1 MLRELLT
8 RPPTL
13 PDLALEAGMAA
24 AIEASRV
31 RHALVHQEAWT
42 PARALRLLLVG
53 YVGTRNTG
61 ADVRVAEMLR
71 QLRTIFGDEQLELT
85 VVTSD
90 ARLSAGYFPG
100 VRQVKLPDLFPPF
113 LYQETLRHDGVVACE
128 GSMFKS
134 TFANALTTVMT
145 GALGMAVSQN
155 KVAIGYGA
163 EAGDMDPALRALVSR
178 YCRGALIVVRN
189 EPSRDVL
196 DALGVR
202 TAPGTDTA
210 WTFEPEPQEP
220 AATLLA
226 RAGAASGA
234 TIGSTTARP
243 LLVACPI
250 NPFWWPVRP
259 AVGRALLDRLS
270 GQRADTHYRSMY
282 YHDYGQQDRARFESY
297 LDQLADGLTRF
308 ARSRSA
314 QVPQIVVVGMERL
327 DRTACE
333 GLAARLH
340 DALGARPPVL
350 VSDDHDM
357 HALVSVLREARWLVS
372 SRYHAIV
379 CSTSAGVPAL
389 GVTMDERIA
398 NLLEERGQA
407 DLILRVDDPD
417 LGAQVSDGLVRLDAE
432 RARRSAEARASIPR
446 QLEGM
451 GRMGMALEAHVRERY
466 PALPR
471 RHEARDWRAYLP
483 PLSPALA
490 ALARA

>member
-1 MLRELLT
+1 MLRELLR

-13 PDLALEAGMAA
+13 PDLALEAAMAA

-31 RHALVHQEAWT
+31 RHALVHDEPWT

-71 QLRTIFGDEQLELT
+71 QLRTIFGDDQLELT

-155 KVAIGYGA
+155 KVAVGYGA
-163 EAGDMDPALRALVSR
+163 EAGDMDPTLRALVSR

-196 DALGVR
+196 DSLGVR

-220 AATLLA
+220 ARALLA
-226 RAGAASGA
+226 RAGANPD
-234 TIGSTTARP
+234 RP
-243 LLVACPI
+243 LLIACPI

-259 AVGRALLDRLS
+259 AVGQALMDRLT

-282 YHDYGQQDRARFESY
+282 YHDYGAKDRARFEAY
-297 LDQLADGLTRF
+297 LDQFAAGLTRF
-308 ARSRSA
+308 ARARSG
-314 QVPQIVVVGMERL
+314 QVQVVVVGMERL

-333 GLAARLH
+333 GLAARVG

-398 NLLEERGQA
+398 NLLEERGQG
-407 DLILRVDDPD
+407 DLLLRVDDPD
-417 LGAQVSDGLVRLDAE
+417 LGAQVSEGLVRLDAE
-432 RARRSAEARASIPR
+432 RARRSSEVLASVPR

-451 GRMGMALEAHVRERY
+451 GRMGMVLEAHVRERY
-466 PALPR
+466 PALARLP
-471 RHEARDWRAYLP
+471 ALSGRDWRAYLP
-483 PLSPALA
+483 PMSPSLQ
-490 ALARA
+490 ALAR